1 MLFSA
6 LLFILGGFIIIDIRS
21 FSSFRPWII
30 FLSVPP
36 ISIQQT
42 VSGSNDNT
50 VRVWNLIGKQRN
62 CIVLN
67 GSECSVFNPRTGPQ
81 PARQCSISS
90 VRFSYD
96 SLYIVC
102 ASTDHTVRVWSIHD
116 GAVVNV
122 LMHHSPVQFAAFS
135 PDNLLIVS
143 ATLEKGL
150 AGL

>member
-1 MLFSA
+1 MDIPYLFFPEFFFNK
-6 LLFILGGFIIIDIRS
+6 LII
-21 FSSFRPWII
+21 P
-30 FLSVPP
+30 
-36 ISIQQT
+36 
-42 VSGSNDNT
+42 GSNDNT
-50 VRVWNLIGKQRN
+50 VRVWNLLGKQRT

-81 PARQCSISS
+81 PAHQSSISS

-150 AGL
+150 AGLKLDSLHLRFLVVITQNQLVFEF